1 MVSLSWIVIPR
12 EDWLKI
18 YGSRETGLP
27 IDRRQG
33 EVAGEE
39 AVVMEDGGEAG
50 GVAEVGSEGFTKMR
64 VEADEEVPWGTGGK
78 VARRE
83 TEGDNAHVAA

>member
-18 YGSRETGLP
+18 YGSREAGLP

-39 AVVMEDGGEAG
+39 AVVAEDGGEAG
-50 GVAEVGSEGFTKMR
+50 GVAEGGGEGCAGAG
-64 VEADEEVPWGTGGK
+64 VEADEEVAWRAGGK
-78 VARRE
+78 VACW
-83 TEGDNAHVAA
+83 